1 VTLGD
6 PADNPLFQRHPG
18 QLYSTRGYKALDNQ
32 DGSYLLLIDTP
43 QARAATQR
51 GR

>member
-1 VTLGD
+1 V
-6 PADNPLFQRHPG
+6 N
-18 QLYSTRGYKALDNQ
+18 GYRALNNR

-43 QARAATQR
+43 QAKSAAQNPAYQAGV